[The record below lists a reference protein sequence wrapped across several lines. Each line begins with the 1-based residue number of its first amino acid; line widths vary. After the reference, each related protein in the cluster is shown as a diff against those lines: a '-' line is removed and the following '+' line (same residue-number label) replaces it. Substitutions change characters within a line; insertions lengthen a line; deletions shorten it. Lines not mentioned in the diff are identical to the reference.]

1 MMNLKKLKILYI
13 SSLFIIVITC
23 ISGAY
28 YFLKDRTDENYI
40 AYVEVKTSKS
50 IDHIFLAGSV
60 DALMTEYM
68 TRSLNQL
75 IPAYDWE
82 FNTANN
88 IMAKFYTSD
97 KRNFYRVELPKLE
110 NKILE
115 SIPIINENI
124 KKNFKSFF
132 FDESTQQYLQD
143 SKTQKLTYFK
153 LSEQP
158 FFDKHIRV
166 KVKFRKEQLTMFEF
180 ISITIFLS
188 LSVLSLTT
196 ALYIVNRNKL
206 K

>member
-97 KRNFYRVELPKLE
+97 KRGFYRVELPKLE
-110 NKILE
+110 EKILE

>member
-124 KKNFKSFF
+124 KKNFKLFF